1 MKAVILNGSE
11 KGDTAIDGIH
21 EIIVDELEGQGWEVE
36 PFILHEMEIRHCVG
50 CFGCWVQTPGVC
62 VINDAGRDVAKAV
75 IQSDLVVYLTPVT
88 FGGYSSQ
95 LKKALDRSIC
105 LLTPFFT
112 KVGGEIHHVPR
123 YERYPRIMGVGVLP
137 QADEESGR
145 INDIRRIFT
154 TLVRRNA
161 INAHT
166 PAHVGGVILSSLGEG
181 EIRKEIQTLFQAVE
195 VR

>member
-11 KGDTAIDGIH
+11 NGDAALDGVH
-21 EIIVDELEGQGWEVE
+21 QIIVDELTNMAWEVE
-36 PFILHEMEIRHCVG
+36 PFILHELEIRHCVG
-50 CFGCWVQTPGVC
+50 CFGCWMQTPGVC
-62 VINDAGRDVAKAV
+62 VIDDAGRDVARAI

-105 LLTPFFT
+105 LVTPFFT
-112 KVGGEIHHVPR
+112 RVNGEIHHPPR
-123 YERYPRIMGVGVLP
+123 YERYPRIVGVGVLP
-137 QADEESGR
+137 RADEESE
-145 INDIRRIFT
+145 RIFT
-154 TLVRRNA
+154 TLVGRNA
-161 INAHT
+161 INTHALAH
-166 PAHVGGVILSSLGEG
+166 AGRVILSSLGEG